1 MPYPFNSH
9 LNLTHRAV
17 ETDLVLHKT
26 PSHFGVLHSAMSSF
40 QGVKSDDD
48 DEVIE
53 FDDDF
58 DVDAMSE
65 GEGGEGEEPGEFET
79 LVMHLCGQRMAEN
92 ELLGRVETEDE
103 VFQAVIGSTEIANYM
118 VSAGA
123 IQSADDHANANDT
136 ALKGVSQREVDRA
149 NTALTNG
156 SLQIIS
162 YTGEQVMHDQVRNL
176 LIDALT
182 HQGDTSD
189 PQVRAVNQKI
199 VKAAVNADLTD
210 MKRHYTDEG
219 MPFLVA
225 VIGTKDERGER
236 VEEVVGCGGLS
247 REGALLPFV
256 LEDAAEEKEK
266 QKDNE
271 GHVCEIVRLA
281 VHKYYRRHGV
291 GSSLVGAL
299 EEKARSLGYDA
310 MVANVLTTRPHR
322 AKDKDRA
329 EVEEEEIHPGIA
341 LLTADK
347 CGFMRGVKRR
357 AKTEITA
364 SKSQKKKATH
374 VYCQSLEKR
383 L

>member
-1 MPYPFNSH
+1 
-9 LNLTHRAV
+9 
-17 ETDLVLHKT
+17 
-26 PSHFGVLHSAMSSF
+26 
-40 QGVKSDDD
+40 
-48 DEVIE
+48 
-53 FDDDF
+53 
-58 DVDAMSE
+58 
-65 GEGGEGEEPGEFET
+65 
-79 LVMHLCGQRMAEN
+79 
-92 ELLGRVETEDE
+92 
-103 VFQAVIGSTEIANYM
+103 
-118 VSAGA
+118 
-123 IQSADDHANANDT
+123 
-136 ALKGVSQREVDRA
+136 
-149 NTALTNG
+149 
-156 SLQIIS
+156 
-162 YTGEQVMHDQVRNL
+162 MHDQVRNL

-199 VKAAVNADLTD
+199 VKAAVNTDLTD
-210 MKRHYTDEG
+210 IKRHYTDED

-256 LEDAAEEKEK
+256 LEDADEEKEK

-322 AKDKDRA
+322 AKDKDEA
-329 EVEEEEIHPGIA
+329 EVEEEIHPGIA

-347 CGFMRGVKRR
+347 CGFMHGVKRR